1 MSQPRNMA
9 ASVRYRVAELARK
22 NSEDF
27 QNILTR
33 FVIERFLR
41 RLGDSGHRSELT
53 LKGANLFR
61 LWCDSPHRP
70 TRDLDLLAL
79 GESSIPRLE
88 SMVRLICSQQV
99 EEDGLVFDTSSVRG
113 ERIREDQVHE
123 GVRVCC
129 LARLDQARI
138 GLQID
143 FGFGDVIVPDPA
155 PVRFPTLLDFPA
167 PTLQAYPRETVIAEK
182 LHAMVTLGMVNSRM
196 KDLFDLWFLASN
208 FSFGGDSVLT
218 AVAATFSNR
227 KTPVPVDTPVA
238 LTEQFSGD
246 SDKIKQW
253 GAFLKK
259 GRLNDQGASLE
270 QTCSLLKIFLEPVLQ
285 LLGNGQSGLGCWQP
299 NGPWAAPG

>member
-1 MSQPRNMA
+1 L
-9 ASVRYRVAELARK
+9 AELARK
-22 NSEDF
+22 NGEDF

-41 RLGDSGHRSELT
+41 RLGDSGLRSELT

-61 LWCDSPHRP
+61 LWFDNPHRP

-88 SMVRLICSQQV
+88 AMVQLISSQQV
-99 EEDGLVFDTSSVRG
+99 EEDGLVFDSSSVRG

-123 GVRVCC
+123 GVRVYC

-138 GLQID
+138 CLQID
-143 FGFGDVIVPDPA
+143 FGFGDVVVPDPV

-182 LHAMVTLGMVNSRM
+182 THALVTLGMVNSRM

-208 FSFGGDSVLT
+208 FSFGGDSLLA

-227 KTPVPVDTPVA
+227 KTPFSVDIPVA

-246 SDKIKQW
+246 SDKLKQW
-253 GAFLKK
+253 GAFLRK
-259 GRLNDQGASLE
+259 GRLNGEGASLE
-270 QTCSLLKIFLEPVLQ
+270 QTCSLLRTFLYPALRFLAQ
-285 LLGNGQSGLGCWQP
+285 GKAGLGCWQP
-299 NGPWAAPG
+299 KGPWVISGPN